1 MILTSAFLLT
11 CRLLFKSADDPDN
24 RWLSRPFQFLFFLAS
39 PILALGLSACNGK
52 PSKPP
57 RPLTAQELRGRE
69 IFAANC
75 AVCHNA
81 YKQEP
86 LQGPP
91 LVGMFSKQS
100 LPSGLPATDE
110 HVRTTIVSGRRNMP
124 PFNGVLDDKQVDDVL
139 AFLHTL

>member
-1 MILTSAFLLT
+1 M
-11 CRLLFKSADDPDN
+11 R
-24 RWLSRPFQFLFFLAS
+24 RPFQFSLLAS
-39 PILALGLSACNGK
+39 SLILVVGFAACNAK
-52 PSKPP
+52 ASKPQ
-57 RPLTAQELRGRE
+57 RPLTAPEIRGRE

-91 LVGMFSKQS
+91 LVGMFAKQA

-110 HVRTTIVSGRRNMP
+110 HVRNTIVSGRRNMP
-124 PFNGVLDDKQVDDVL
+124 PFNGVLDDKQIDDLL

>member
-1 MILTSAFLLT
+1 MRRS
-11 CRLLFKSADDPDN
+11 
-24 RWLSRPFQFLFFLAS
+24 FQFSLLPAS
-39 PILALGLSACNGK
+39 LIVVLGFAACNSK
-52 PSKPP
+52 SSKPP

-91 LVGMFSKQS
+91 LVGMFSKQA

-110 HVRTTIVSGRRNMP
+110 HVRNTVDSGRRNMP
-124 PFNGVLDDKQVDDVL
+124 PFNGVLDDKQIDDLL
-139 AFLHTL
+139 AFLHTLVAPLGWPRLVQ

>member
-1 MILTSAFLLT
+1 MFLLLAS
-11 CRLLFKSADDPDN
+11 LLFV
-24 RWLSRPFQFLFFLAS
+24 
-39 PILALGLSACNGK
+39 LGFAACNSK
-52 PSKPP
+52 PSKPA

-91 LVGMFSKQS
+91 LVAMFRKQS
-100 LPSGLPATDE
+100 LPSGMPATDE
-110 HVRTTIVSGRRNMP
+110 HVRNTIVSGRRNMP
-124 PFNGVLDDKQVDDVL
+124 PFNSVLDDKHIDDLL

>member
-1 MILTSAFLLT
+1 L
-11 CRLLFKSADDPDN
+11 R
-24 RWLSRPFQFLFFLAS
+24 RPFQFSLLPAFL
-39 PILALGLSACNGK
+39 IFVLGFVACNSK
-52 PSKPP
+52 SSKPP

-86 LQGPP
+86 LQGPA

-100 LPSGLPATDE
+100 LPSGLPATDQ
-110 HVRTTIVSGRRNMP
+110 HVRNTIISGRRNMP
-124 PFNGVLDDKQVDDVL
+124 PFNGVLDDQQIDDLL

>member
-1 MILTSAFLLT
+1 M
-11 CRLLFKSADDPDN
+11 RH
-24 RWLSRPFQFLFFLAS
+24 PFQFSLLPAS
-39 PILALGLSACNGK
+39 LILVLGFAGCSAK
-52 PSKPP
+52 ASKPP
-57 RPLTAQELRGRE
+57 RPLTAQEIRGRE

-75 AVCHNA
+75 AICHNA

-91 LVGMFSKQS
+91 LVGMFSKQA

-110 HVRTTIVSGRRNMP
+110 HVRNTIVSGRRNMP
-124 PFNGVLDDKQVDDVL
+124 PFNGVLDDKRIDDLL

>member
-1 MILTSAFLLT
+1 MRRS
-11 CRLLFKSADDPDN
+11 
-24 RWLSRPFQFLFFLAS
+24 FQFSLLPAS
-39 PILALGLSACNGK
+39 LILVLGLAACNSKSSK
-52 PSKPP
+52 PS

-91 LVGMFSKQS
+91 LVGMFRKQS
-100 LPSGLPATDE
+100 LPSGMPATDE
-110 HVRTTIVSGRRNMP
+110 HVRNTIVSGRRNMP
-124 PFNGVLDDKQVDDVL
+124 PFNGVLDDKQIDDLL

>member
-1 MILTSAFLLT
+1 LL
-11 CRLLFKSADDPDN
+11 LLAPV
-24 RWLSRPFQFLFFLAS
+24 
-39 PILALGLSACNGK
+39 IVVLGFAACNAK
-52 PSKPP
+52 ASKAQ
-57 RPLTAQELRGRE
+57 RPLTAQELRGRDV
-69 IFAANC
+69 FAANC

-91 LVGMFSKQS
+91 LVGMFSRQA

-110 HVRTTIVSGRRNMP
+110 HVRNTIVSGRRNMP
-124 PFNGVLDDKQVDDVL
+124 PFNGVLDDKQIDDLL

>member
-1 MILTSAFLLT
+1 LL
-11 CRLLFKSADDPDN
+11 LLFKNPADADN
-24 RWLSRPFQFLFFLAS
+24 RWLRRPFQFFLLAAS
-39 PILALGLSACNGK
+39 LILVVGFAACSAK
-52 PSKPP
+52 ASKPA

-75 AVCHNA
+75 AICHNA
-81 YKQEP
+81 YKNEP

-91 LVGMFSKQS
+91 LLGMWSKQS

-110 HVRTTIVSGRRNMP
+110 HVRTTIISGRRNMP
-124 PFNGVLDDKQVDDVL
+124 SFNGVLDDKQMEDLL

>member
-1 MILTSAFLLT
+1 MRRS
-11 CRLLFKSADDPDN
+11 
-24 RWLSRPFQFLFFLAS
+24 FQFSLLPAVL
-39 PILALGLSACNGK
+39 ILVLGFAGCSAK
-52 PSKPP
+52 TSKPP
-57 RPLTAQELRGRE
+57 RPLTVQEVRGRE

-91 LVGMFSKQS
+91 LVGMFSRQA

-110 HVRTTIVSGRRNMP
+110 HVRTTILSGRRNMP
-124 PFNGVLDDKQVDDVL
+124 PFNGVLDDKQIDDVM

>member
-1 MILTSAFLLT
+1 M
-11 CRLLFKSADDPDN
+11 LFKNLADADN
-24 RWLSRPFQFLFFLAS
+24 RWLRRRFQLLLLA
-39 PILALGLSACNGK
+39 PVIVVLGFAACNAK
-52 PSKPP
+52 ASKAQ
-57 RPLTAQELRGRE
+57 RPLTAQELRGRDV
-69 IFAANC
+69 FAANC

-91 LVGMFSKQS
+91 LVGMFSRQA

-110 HVRTTIVSGRRNMP
+110 HVRNTIVSGRRNMP
-124 PFNGVLDDKQVDDVL
+124 PFNGVLDDKQIDDLL

>member
-1 MILTSAFLLT
+1 
-11 CRLLFKSADDPDN
+11 LLFKNLADADN
-24 RWLSRPFQFLFFLAS
+24 RWLRRRFQLLLLA
-39 PILALGLSACNGK
+39 PVIVVLGFAACNAK
-52 PSKPP
+52 ASKAQ
-57 RPLTAQELRGRE
+57 RPLTAQELRGRDV
-69 IFAANC
+69 FAANC

-91 LVGMFSKQS
+91 LVGMFSRQA

-110 HVRTTIVSGRRNMP
+110 HVRNTIVSGRRNMP
-124 PFNGVLDDKQVDDVL
+124 PFNGVLDDKQIDDLL

>member
-1 MILTSAFLLT
+1 VRFCGS
-11 CRLLFKSADDPDN
+11 LFKNATDADN
-24 RWLSRPFQFLFFLAS
+24 RWLRRPFQFSLLPAS
-39 PILALGLSACNGK
+39 LILVLGFAACNRKSSK
-52 PSKPP
+52 PS

-75 AVCHNA
+75 AICHNA

-91 LVGMFSKQS
+91 LVGMFSKRA
-100 LPSGLPATDE
+100 LPSGMPATDE
-110 HVRTTIVSGRRNMP
+110 HVRNTIVSGRRNMP
-124 PFNGVLDDKQVDDVL
+124 PFNGVLDDKQIDDLL